1 MADERETLHR
11 VLQMKIRAL
20 GDPAQVLSLVKSTA
34 PFYRALGGTQVR
46 FLQNVDDPAQFA
58 IEVEYEANAAIAG
71 QGVAI
76 VTRAL
81 FKVELGDGRLIQP
94 FDIVGDDGHAYWLV
108 YPSGRRNVPKIRLFR
123 DWILAEVK
131 DSLGP

>member
-58 IEVEYEANAAIAG
+58 IEVEYEANAAIELNRQKISSDPMVRSFLQGWRTLLAG
-71 QGVAI
+71 SAEMDVFQD
-76 VTRAL
+76 VT
-81 FKVELGDGRLIQP
+81 D
-94 FDIVGDDGHAYWLV
+94 
-108 YPSGRRNVPKIRLFR
+108 
-123 DWILAEVK
+123 
-131 DSLGP
+131 